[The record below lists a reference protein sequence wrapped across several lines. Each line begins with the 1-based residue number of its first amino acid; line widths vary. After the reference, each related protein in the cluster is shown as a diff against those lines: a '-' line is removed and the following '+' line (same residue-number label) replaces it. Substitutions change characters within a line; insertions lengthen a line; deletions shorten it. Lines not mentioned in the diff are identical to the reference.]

1 VRLLSRWVLQAD
13 RSAMAYVVLWA
24 IIPVLARGARNQ
36 LQLSKGHYIGW
47 WCSSSSNNVS
57 RGVMNIVA

>member
-47 WCSSSSNNVS
+47 WCSSSSNS
-57 RGVMNIVA
+57 